1 MGTEDARR
9 AGRTPRAVTLDVVR
23 ERERE
28 RVVYTSI
35 PVVLLGCSMRS
46 AERQRTAHRVGD
58 VPDERAR
65 GQRRR
70 GSSAW
75 LGFWDGWRCLS
86 TEHYRDP
93 CPYFFPLWEE
103 ETWHVWGHRAVREG
117 VWGIRDQGWAIGLLI
132 RFGFFGIRKVQFS
145 NLDNRSVREFY
156 KNRGFRFS
164 VSSVWFS
171 VISVFRNWR
180 TLPDKLH
187 TTYR

>member
-1 MGTEDARR
+1 
-9 AGRTPRAVTLDVVR
+9 VTLDVVR

-28 RVVYTSI
+28 RERGWYI
-35 PVVLLGCSMRS
+35 PPSLSCFSAAVCDQRRDSELLTGR
-46 AERQRTAHRVGD
+46 EG
-58 VPDERAR
+58 ERAEEE
-65 GQRRR
+65 RRR

-156 KNRGFRFS
+156 KKPG
-164 VSSVWFS
+164 
-171 VISVFRNWR
+171 ISVFGFIG
-180 TLPDKLH
+180 LVFGYFGFQKLENL
-187 TTYR
+187 TR